1 MLRTQVV
8 IIGAGPA
15 GLLPDQ
21 LLQRRGI
28 DNIILERQTAEHVL
42 GRVRADVIEQVTMD
56 LLGQNRRADGYV
68 CASRAND

>member
-15 GLLPDQ
+15 GLLLGQ
-21 LLQRRGI
+21 LVQRRGI

-42 GRVRADVIEQVTMD
+42 GRVHADVIGQVTMD

-68 CASRAND
+68 CIARE